1 MRLKKYVW
9 LILLSLHVG
18 ATLTRAQTTATLS
31 GNVYDAAN
39 RAPLAS
45 VNVFLANTMLG
56 SQTDANGAF
65 TIRNVPFGTH
75 ELVVSMLGYEVQRT
89 SVRVTQERVADLG
102 FHLKSKPLFGPEVEV
117 VAEEPSVWKK
127 NLNKFEKMFW
137 GKSRFAGE
145 CKLLNAEVLDFAE
158 DGGGWFS
165 AEAGQPLRAENRALG
180 YRLEIILNKFEYN
193 ENRNEIRYSV
203 IPRFEELPAK
213 DANEARRWER
223 NRLKAYHGSLRHF
236 LRALVTE
243 RTHTEG
249 FKVHTMPQLPWE
261 ERVTKHQLVS
271 PERLLAPGDLP
282 TERRLAFEKYL
293 EIEFNSERER
303 TSWMMTTVP
312 SVLMNEAGYVY
323 SGLDIFVYGYWF
335 HQRIAEALPREY
347 VPEE

>member
-1 MRLKKYVW
+1 
-9 LILLSLHVG
+9 
-18 ATLTRAQTTATLS
+18 
-31 GNVYDAAN
+31 
-39 RAPLAS
+39 
-45 VNVFLANTMLG
+45 
-56 SQTDANGAF
+56 
-65 TIRNVPFGTH
+65 
-75 ELVVSMLGYEVQRT
+75 MLGYEVQRT

-203 IPRFEELPAK
+203 IPRFEELSAK
-213 DANEARRWER
+213 DASEARRWKR

-282 TERRLAFEKYL
+282 TERRLAFENYL

-323 SGLDIFVYGYWF
+323 SGLDFFVYGYWF